1 MSIGQTLESPAMRA
15 VIEERDRALEQQW
28 SRPGV
33 TVCIPVYNQAEYLS
47 DALRSVRAQTVEPLE
62 VIVVDDG
69 SSEEIGGIVA
79 DWACSFTCDLRYF
92 RVTNRGLPNARNV
105 ALMHAR
111 GTAFLPLD
119 ADDWIDP
126 RYIELTWPHIL
137 HGADVVQVGL
147 QEHGHRT
154 GIFQPGYDMPL
165 ASVTYELERAMNR
178 LFYCSLLRTST
189 LRLIGGWNGRMIHGW
204 EDWDLWCDLLHRRC
218 TFAAVHET
226 LFHYRVKQNSMAV
239 DAEQHRGWNL
249 QEMARHH
256 DGW

>member
-1 MSIGQTLESPAMRA
+1 MLESPAMRA
-15 VIEERDRALEQQW
+15 VIEERDRALEDQW

-33 TVCIPVYNQAEYLS
+33 TVCIPCFNQVEYLGE
-47 DALRSVRAQTVEPLE
+47 ALASVHAQTVEPLE

-69 SSEEIGGIVA
+69 STQNVGALVSE
-79 DWACSFTCDLRYF
+79 WACSLYCPLHYL

-105 ALMHAR
+105 ALMHAK
-111 GTAFLPLD
+111 GLAFLPLD

-126 RYIELTWPHIL
+126 HYIERTYPLIER
-137 HGADVVQVGL
+137 GADVVQVGL
-147 QEHGHRT
+147 EEHGHRQ
-154 GIFQPGYDMPL
+154 GKFFPGYDMPL
-165 ASVTYELERAMNR
+165 SSVSYQLERQMNR
-178 LFYCSLLRTST
+178 LFYCALIRTSV
-189 LRLIGGWNGRMIHGW
+189 LRLAGGWNGRMIHGW
-204 EDWDLWCDLLHRRC
+204 EDWDLWCDLLKRGVR
-218 TFAAVHET
+218 FDAVDEI